1 MLSQIISALALAA
14 GGMTQALPEGY
25 RQVLITSAW
34 NAKFVVQPVTPVKS
48 GSNIIL

>member
-1 MLSQIISALALAA
+1 MLSHIVVALTVAA
-14 GGMTQALPEGY
+14 GGMAQALPEGY

>member
-1 MLSQIISALALAA
+1 MLSPIVLALTLAV
-14 GGMTQALPEGY
+14 GGMTQSLPEGY

-34 NAKFVVQPVTPVKS
+34 NAKFVVQPVAPVKS